1 MFCVLMLSSVIT
13 IEIQLFLPDFPLKT
27 GPQQKPHWEQRLN
40 KTYDDIK
47 LTRHQGLNKTLIT
60 AAVAT
65 MLSV

>member
-13 IEIQLFLPDFPLKT
+13 IEMQLFLPDFALKP
-27 GPQQKPHWEQRLN
+27 GPQQKPPWEQRLN

-60 AAVAT
+60 AAVVT